1 MKRLTYLF
9 AVLIAATT
17 LIACDDVYNAP
28 QTTRAEFQTQY
39 PNAVDVEWEK
49 KRGYVVA
56 EFHIPGQGECEAWY
70 TKGGEWVMTKYDIKF
85 SDLPAAVQTA
95 FVTEYGAQTPVD
107 DVERLERRGN
117 DTLYFIEAEIVI
129 NGYLTDIDLDYAEDG
144 TLLRTTVDVE
154 DYDNVY
160 YYI

>member
-17 LIACDDVYNAP
+17 LIACDDDYNAP

-144 TLLRTTVDVE
+144 TLLRTTEDVE

>member
-9 AVLIAATT
+9 AMLIAATT
-17 LIACDDVYNAP
+17 LIACDDDYNAP

-70 TKGGEWVMTKYDIKF
+70 TKGGEWVMTKYDIRF

-154 DYDNVY
+154 DYDNIY

>member
-17 LIACDDVYNAP
+17 LIACDDDYNAP

-107 DVERLERRGN
+107 DVERLERRGS

>member
-17 LIACDDVYNAP
+17 LIACDDDYNAP

-70 TKGGEWVMTKYDIKF
+70 TKGGEWVMTRYDIKF
-85 SDLPAAVQTA
+85 SDLPAAVQRA

>member
-1 MKRLTYLF
+1 MRKLMFAAF
-9 AVLIAATT
+9 AVVAA
-17 LIACDDVYNAP
+17 LGLFACDDYDAP
-28 QTTRAEFQTQY
+28 TSLRHAFYDKY

-49 KRGYVVA
+49 KRGYAVA
-56 EFHIPGQGECEAWY
+56 EFHIPGEGECEAWY
-70 TKGGEWVMTKYDIKF
+70 TKGGKWVMTKYDIKY
-85 SDLPAAVQTA
+85 SELPAAVRTA
-95 FVTEYGAQTPVD
+95 FETEYGTTTPVD
-107 DVERLERRGN
+107 DVERLERNGN

-154 DYDNVY
+154 DYDNIY

>member
-17 LIACDDVYNAP
+17 LIACDDYNAP

>member
-17 LIACDDVYNAP
+17 LIACDDDYNAP

-85 SDLPAAVQTA
+85 SDLPAAVQIA
-95 FVTEYGAQTPVD
+95 FVSEYGAQTPVD

>member
-17 LIACDDVYNAP
+17 LIACDDDYNAP

-70 TKGGEWVMTKYDIKF
+70 TKGGEWVMTKYEIKF

>member
-17 LIACDDVYNAP
+17 LIACDDDYNAP

-95 FVTEYGAQTPVD
+95 FVSEYGAQTPVD

>member
-17 LIACDDVYNAP
+17 LIACDDDYNAP

-56 EFHIPGQGECEAWY
+56 EFHIPGQGECEAWD

>member
-17 LIACDDVYNAP
+17 LIACDDDYNAP

-117 DTLYFIEAEIVI
+117 DTLYFIEAEMVI

-154 DYDNVY
+154 DYDNIY

>member
-17 LIACDDVYNAP
+17 LIACDDDYNAP

-70 TKGGEWVMTKYDIKF
+70 TKGGEWVMTKYDIRF

-95 FVTEYGAQTPVD
+95 FVSEYGAQTPVD

>member
-17 LIACDDVYNAP
+17 LIACDDDYNAP

-70 TKGGEWVMTKYDIKF
+70 TKGGEWVMTRYDIKF

>member
-17 LIACDDVYNAP
+17 LIACDDDYNAP

-95 FVTEYGAQTPVD
+95 FITEYGAQTPVD

>member
-17 LIACDDVYNAP
+17 LIACDDDYNAP

-56 EFHIPGQGECEAWY
+56 DFHIPGQGECEAWY
-70 TKGGEWVMTKYDIKF
+70 TKGGEWVMTKFDIKF

-95 FVTEYGAQTPVD
+95 FVSEYGAQTPVD

>member
-17 LIACDDVYNAP
+17 LIACDDDYNAP

-70 TKGGEWVMTKYDIKF
+70 TKGGEWVMTRYDIKF
-85 SDLPAAVQTA
+85 SDLPAAVQIA

>member
-17 LIACDDVYNAP
+17 LIACDDDYNAP

-154 DYDNVY
+154 DYDNIY

>member
-17 LIACDDVYNAP
+17 LIACDDDYNAP

-85 SDLPAAVQTA
+85 SDLPAAVQIA

>member
-17 LIACDDVYNAP
+17 LIACDDDYNAP

-85 SDLPAAVQTA
+85 SDLPAAVQIA

-107 DVERLERRGN
+107 DVGRLERRGN

>member
-17 LIACDDVYNAP
+17 LIACDDDYNAP